1 MQCSARTSGLVC
13 ADSLDNYIYARAL
26 GWARG
31 SARALGLVR
40 ALDRSGIGQYGVAD
54 GIITLGDN
62 SAVLG

>member
-26 GWARG
+26 GW
-31 SARALGLVR
+31 ARALGLVR